1 MTIPMRFNF
10 AMTWSCVNFEKLMVY
25 SKSSAEKLRMMIQM
39 EKAMKNIF
47 SLLMKLI
54 ELTYQKYL
62 VS

>member
-1 MTIPMRFNF
+1 MEIKKL
-10 AMTWSCVNFEKLMVY
+10 NFEKLMVY
-25 SKSSAEKLRMMIQM
+25 SKSSAEKLRILKMIQM
-39 EKAMKNIF
+39 EKTMKENIF

>member
-1 MTIPMRFNF
+1 MEMKKL
-10 AMTWSCVNFEKLMVY
+10 NFEKLMVY
-25 SKSSAEKLRMMIQM
+25 SKSSAEKVADL
-39 EKAMKNIF
+39 KDDPDGKTMKENIF